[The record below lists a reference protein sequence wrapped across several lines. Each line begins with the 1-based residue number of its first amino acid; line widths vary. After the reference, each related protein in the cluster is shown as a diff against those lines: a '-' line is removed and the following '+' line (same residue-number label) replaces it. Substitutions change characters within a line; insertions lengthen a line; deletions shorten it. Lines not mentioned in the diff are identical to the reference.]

1 MASAADGVKFRLVAI
16 KEETNAR
23 SAHPPVRQPR
33 GAVDRRYP
41 GRGDA
46 LIGTAV
52 TNRLRR
58 HRRLLALCG
67 LSALVHLA
75 LLEWVA
81 ATGTDAPPPLAGPL
95 AAQDLVLRLVPA
107 DTPRREDRRR
117 ADATTAAP
125 TAAQQRQQQQAARP
139 TPQAR
144 TATGASTAAPAPPAA
159 LATAAAVTG
168 QPTPDAAADAP
179 PLVQMPTRYRVRM
192 PDPVLITYAQARQ
205 AAGAAP
211 QPLPDARLDWRSN
224 GERYLL
230 KMDGVLGRLSS
241 EGGSGDAGVRPTL
254 AADDSSGESLS
265 TEFAD
270 GEVRFRA
277 SGRSLPGTLGIQD
290 RASLLM
296 QLAGIGLAEPD
307 QVQGTI
313 EVVVAGSADAAIE
326 RYEVAGKET
335 LATPLGPIEA
345 WHLAAAAVPGRQR
358 LEIWLAPA
366 RGWLPVQLR
375 LTGADGVALTQ
386 TVSAIAPQPQAAP

>member
-1 MASAADGVKFRLVAI
+1 MTD
-16 KEETNAR
+16 
-23 SAHPPVRQPR
+23 
-33 GAVDRRYP
+33 
-41 GRGDA
+41 
-46 LIGTAV
+46 
-52 TNRLRR
+52 RLRR

-67 LSALVHLA
+67 LSALVHLV

-81 ATGTDAPPPLAGPL
+81 ATDAGTPPPLAGPI
-95 AAQDLVLRLVPA
+95 AARDLVLRLAPA
-107 DTPRREDRRR
+107 DTARREDGRR
-117 ADATTAAP
+117 ADAASAV
-125 TAAQQRQQQQAARP
+125 
-139 TPQAR
+139 
-144 TATGASTAAPAPPAA
+144 STAAPAPRPEAATPPHQVRAPTDAIAPAHAASAEAATPAA
-159 LATAAAVTG
+159 VSG
-168 QPTPDAAADAP
+168 QPAPEAAADAP

-192 PDPVLITYAQARQ
+192 PDSVLITYAQARQ
-205 AAGAAP
+205 TAGAAP

-241 EGGSGDAGVRPTL
+241 QGGSGDAGVRPTL
-254 AADDSSGESLS
+254 AADDGSGESLT

-277 SGRSLPGTLGIQD
+277 SGRSLPAALGIQD

-296 QLAGIGLAEPD
+296 QLAGIGMAEPD
-307 QVQGTI
+307 QVQSTI

-326 RYEVAGKET
+326 RYEVTGKEL

-345 WHLAAAAVPGRQR
+345 WHLAGAAAPGQPR

-375 LTGADGVALTQ
+375 VTGTDGVALTQ
-386 TVSAIAPQPQAAP
+386 TVSAIAPQANIPP